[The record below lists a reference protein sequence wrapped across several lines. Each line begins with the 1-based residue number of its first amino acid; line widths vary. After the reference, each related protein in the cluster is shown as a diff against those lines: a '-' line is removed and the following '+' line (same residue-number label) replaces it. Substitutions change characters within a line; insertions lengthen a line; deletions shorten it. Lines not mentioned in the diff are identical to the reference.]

1 MGTKIGPLIVKSR
14 NEISLTDLSG
24 KIIGVDAFIT
34 IYAFLARIRSRE
46 TGGGYFTDQEGN
58 VTSHLIGLFNRM
70 TSLLAHNIS
79 PVFIFD
85 GEPPQFKAKE
95 IKSRQEKKEQ
105 AEENRQEALARGDLE
120 SAMKYAQ
127 ATSRVTS
134 DIIEDAKRLLKYLG
148 IPSVQAASE
157 AEAQGVIM
165 IQQNKIYA
173 MATQDYDS
181 FLFGGPRILR
191 NLSVTQRRKQPSQ
204 DRWSE
209 SPPEQVLLKDILQ
222 ELGLNSRDQLI
233 MLGLLIGTDY
243 NPDGIKGI
251 GPKTGLKLVQQYNT
265 LPSLLNHLK
274 LKFDLKE
281 VFPYP
286 PSTLFEYFRSPEVD
300 LTTQIMFPKF
310 DKSKVIEF
318 LVEER
323 DFNQDRVERQLN
335 TMVRKRQRLKL
346 ESARQSLD
354 QFF

>member
-1 MGTKIGPLIVKSR
+1 MGTKIGSLIVKSR
-14 NEISLTDLSG
+14 TEIRLTDLSG
-24 KIIGVDAFIT
+24 KLIGIDAFIT

-70 TSLLAHNIS
+70 TNLLSHNIR

-85 GEPPQFKAKE
+85 GEPPHFKAEE
-95 IKSRQEKKEQ
+95 IESRQERKEQ
-105 AEENRQEALARGDLE
+105 AEENRQEALARGDLD

-134 DIIEDAKRLLKYLG
+134 NMIDDSKRLLEYLG
-148 IPSVQAASE
+148 IPSIQAASE

-165 IQQNKIYA
+165 TQQNKIYA
-173 MATQDYDS
+173 LATQDYDS

-191 NLSVTQRRKQPSQ
+191 NFSVSQRRKQPNQ
-204 DRWSE
+204 ERWSE
-209 SPPEQVLLKDILQ
+209 SPPEQVLLSDILQ
-222 ELGLNSRDQLI
+222 ELGLTSRDQLI

-243 NPDGIKGI
+243 NPKGIIGI
-251 GPKTGLKLVQQYNT
+251 GPKTGLKLVRQYRS
-265 LPSLLNHLK
+265 LSSLLNYLERKH
-274 LKFDLKE
+274 DLKK

-286 PSTLFEYFRSPEVD
+286 PSALFDYFRAPDVD
-300 LTTQIMFPKF
+300 LAIQVKFPKF
-310 DKSKVIEF
+310 DRQRVTEF

-323 DFNQDRVERQLN
+323 GFSPDRVERQLS
-335 TMVRKRQRLKL
+335 TLVKKRHKL
-346 ESARQSLD
+346 RRESARQSLD

>member
-1 MGTKIGPLIVKSR
+1 MGTKIGSLIVQSR
-14 NEISLTDLSG
+14 TEINLADLSG

-70 TSLLAHNIS
+70 TSLLSHNIR
-79 PVFIFD
+79 PVYIFD
-85 GEPPQFKAKE
+85 GEPPQFKTEE
-95 IKSRQEKKEQ
+95 IKSRQERKEQ
-105 AEENRQEALARGDLE
+105 AEENRKEALARGDLD

-134 DIIEDAKRLLKYLG
+134 DMIDDAKRLLKYLG
-148 IPSVQAASE
+148 IPSIQAASE

-165 IQQNKIYA
+165 TQQKKIHA

-191 NLSVTQRRKQPSQ
+191 NLSVSQRRKQPNQ
-204 DRWSE
+204 ERWSE
-209 SPPEQVLLKDILQ
+209 SPPEQVLLADILQ
-222 ELGLNSRDQLI
+222 ELGLTSRDQLI

-243 NPDGIKGI
+243 NPKGIKGI
-251 GPKTGLKLVQQYNT
+251 GPKTGLKLVRQYRS
-265 LPSLLNHLK
+265 LSSLLNYLERKH
-274 LKFDLKE
+274 DLKK

-286 PSTLFEYFRSPEVD
+286 PSALFDYFRSPEVD
-300 LTTQIMFPKF
+300 LDSHVNFPKF
-310 DKSKVIEF
+310 DRIKITEF

-323 DFNQDRVERQLN
+323 GFSSDRVERQLSN
-335 TMVRKRQRLKL
+335 MVNK
-346 ESARQSLD
+346 
-354 QFF
+354 